1 MVDTAWREVARRVS
15 NYTIIVVST
24 KSFFLCRKSRLL
36 IVKQREKME
45 ILGAGFCRTGTM
57 STRKALVDLGLTPCF
72 HMESVVSNNL
82 VSLFLQYFKGDK
94 QPLVDYLKKE
104 GYKARDRFIPE

>member
-1 MVDTAWREVARRVS
+1 
-15 NYTIIVVST
+15 
-24 KSFFLCRKSRLL
+24 
-36 IVKQREKME
+36 ME

-94 QPLVDYLKKE
+94 QPLVDYVKKE
-104 GYKARDRFIPE
+104 GYKARDRFIPDSDIISHSK

>member
-1 MVDTAWREVARRVS
+1 
-15 NYTIIVVST
+15 
-24 KSFFLCRKSRLL
+24 
-36 IVKQREKME
+36 ME

-94 QPLVDYLKKE
+94 QPLVDYVKKE
-104 GYKARDRFIPE
+104 GYKGRDRFIPEQRILTMFFIQNSVQLNPINRE